1 VTAHAPSDRLTTS
14 DALDVALTRR
24 TRVLHDRPVRPDRDY
39 VLVWLIASRRTSWS
53 FVLDRAVQH
62 ALTLGRPLLVFE
74 ALRAGYPH
82 AADRHH
88 AFVIEGM
95 VDNAAACEAAG
106 VAYLP
111 WIEPTPDAGRGLLA
125 HLGARACVVVTD
137 DWPGFFMP
145 KMLDSAS
152 RQLDV
157 RLELVDGNG
166 LVPLAAAGKPFPSAY
181 AYRAHL
187 QRSLPGELWAVPS
200 ASPFARLGGRTSPA
214 GTRKVSTWTAAIEAR
229 WPSAF
234 GAEAVW
240 RAKDDTTRDA
250 AVDALL
256 ARLPIDHSVPRVQ
269 CRGGAH
275 AAGARLTRFLSDGLD
290 RYAEE
295 RSHPDAEAASG
306 LSPWIHYG
314 HVGIHAILDA
324 IATRES
330 WTPASLVREGH
341 RLGTR
346 EGFWGMSGPAEA
358 FLDELVT
365 WRELGLVEARFRPDY
380 DRWESLPV
388 WARTTLDAHT
398 SDRRAYAYDLA
409 ALEHAG
415 THDAL
420 WNAAQRELLQQGTL
434 HNALRMLWGKKIL
447 EWAPSPRDALAWMT
461 YLNDRWALDGRDTNS
476 VSGIFWCLGRYD
488 RPWAPERP
496 VFGTIRYMSSENS
509 KRKWRLTKYLER
521 YGAAI
526 DPAST
531 QRALFS

>member
-1 VTAHAPSDRLTTS
+1 
-14 DALDVALTRR
+14 
-24 TRVLHDRPVRPDRDY
+24 
-39 VLVWLIASRRTSWS
+39 
-53 FVLDRAVQH
+53 
-62 ALTLGRPLLVFE
+62 
-74 ALRAGYPH
+74 
-82 AADRHH
+82 
-88 AFVIEGM
+88 
-95 VDNAAACEAAG
+95 
-106 VAYLP
+106 
-111 WIEPTPDAGRGLLA
+111 
-125 HLGARACVVVTD
+125 
-137 DWPGFFMP
+137 
-145 KMLDSAS
+145 
-152 RQLDV
+152 
-157 RLELVDGNG
+157 
-166 LVPLAAAGKPFPSAY
+166 
-181 AYRAHL
+181 
-187 QRSLPGELWAVPS
+187 
-200 ASPFARLGGRTSPA
+200 
-214 GTRKVSTWTAAIEAR
+214 
-229 WPSAF
+229 
-234 GAEAVW
+234 
-240 RAKDDTTRDA
+240 
-250 AVDALL
+250 
-256 ARLPIDHSVPRVQ
+256 
-269 CRGGAH
+269 
-275 AAGARLTRFLSDGLD
+275 
-290 RYAEE
+290 
-295 RSHPDAEAASG
+295 
-306 LSPWIHYG
+306 
-314 HVGIHAILDA
+314 
-324 IATRES
+324 
-330 WTPASLVREGH
+330 
-341 RLGTR
+341 
-346 EGFWGMSGPAEA
+346 MSGPAEA